1 MCHLNGIYF
10 ATYLVLF
17 NLQITAMSIEKKI
30 QPEADSTISQ
40 SERDMLDKTLDADMT
55 SDDLVLERAALDNR
69 DEDGDLLNE
78 QSSADDI
85 SGEDLDIPG
94 SEADDADELI
104 GEEDEENNGY
114 SQADTA

>member
-1 MCHLNGIYF
+1 
-10 ATYLVLF
+10 
-17 NLQITAMSIEKKI
+17 MSIEKKI
-30 QPEADSTISQ
+30 QPEVNTTISE
-40 SERDMLDKTLDADMT
+40 SEREMLDKTLDADMT
-55 SDDLVLERAALDNR
+55 SDDLVLERAALDNK

-78 QSSADDI
+78 HSSADDI

-114 SQADTA
+114 SQADTE

>member
-1 MCHLNGIYF
+1 
-10 ATYLVLF
+10 
-17 NLQITAMSIEKKI
+17 MSIEKKI
-30 QPEADSTISQ
+30 QPEVNTTISE
-40 SERDMLDKTLDADMT
+40 SEREMLDKTLDADMT

-78 QSSADDI
+78 HSSADDI
-85 SGEDLDIPG
+85 SGQDLDIPG

-114 SQADTA
+114 SQADTE

>member
-1 MCHLNGIYF
+1 
-10 ATYLVLF
+10 
-17 NLQITAMSIEKKI
+17 MSIEKKI
-30 QPEADSTISQ
+30 QPEANSTISE
-40 SERDMLDKTLDADMT
+40 SEREMLDKTLDADMT

-78 QSSADDI
+78 HSSADDI

-114 SQADTA
+114 SQADTE

>member
-1 MCHLNGIYF
+1 
-10 ATYLVLF
+10 
-17 NLQITAMSIEKKI
+17 MSIEKKI
-30 QPEADSTISQ
+30 QPEADSNISE
-40 SERDMLDKTLDADMT
+40 SEREMLDKTLDADMT
-55 SDDLVLERAALDNR
+55 SDDLVLERAALDNK

-78 QSSADDI
+78 HSSADDI

-114 SQADTA
+114 SQADTE